1 MDLLNEVTIGP
12 SNLVLKIENFSGGSE
27 VEDIL

>member
-12 SNLVLKIENFSGGSE
+12 SNLVLKTEHFSDGSE